1 MNNVEIERIL
11 SRRLD
16 TFGGVYSCDTLPESV
31 RGLIVCNTDPHDRP
45 GEHWVAM
52 YVDEDCGEYFDSF
65 GRPPTKVFKDFMNRH
80 CKKWI
85 YNDRQLQSICS
96 RFCGHYCVYYCILRS
111 RNIDLRKISN
121 SLTDDTGFNDVLVHG
136 FICQ

>member
-1 MNNVEIERIL
+1 MKNFEIERIL
-11 SRRLD
+11 TANCRA
-16 TFGGVYSCDTLPESV
+16 FGGVYSRDTLPKSV
-31 RGLIVCNTDPHDRP
+31 RGLIVCNTDPHDKP

-52 YVDEDCGEYFDSF
+52 YIDEQCGEFFDSF
-65 GRPPTKVFKDFMNRH
+65 GRPPTKVFKNFLNKH
-80 CKKWI
+80 CKRWI
-85 YNDRQLQSICS
+85 FNERQLQSICS

-111 RNIDLRKISN
+111 RGIDLRKISS